1 MHALRWA
8 AMKFLRK
15 VNEFIRSMLRRGR
28 GAAPQ
33 GGADGASKLDKIQ
46 DIIGYR
52 FRGLDLL
59 RLSLTHKSAVSP
71 DDGLGLLSNE
81 RLEFL
86 GDAVL
91 NCLIT
96 EHLYRTYPGQDEGQ
110 LSKIKSLVVS
120 RKILGE
126 IARSFDLGLYLV
138 FGVSEEKTG
147 GRDRLSIMS
156 NAFEAVLGAV
166 FLDGGYAAAD
176 GFLHRF
182 LFGRIDEI
190 IGDERNVNYK
200 SLILEMA
207 QRDGYG
213 MPRYV
218 TVSASGP
225 EHAKVF
231 TVRVEI
237 GGVALGEGSGTNKKV
252 AQQAAAQNALMN
264 YNEADLQSRNKG
276 ALKDE
281 LVPD

>member
-1 MHALRWA
+1 
-8 AMKFLRK
+8 MKLLRK
-15 VNEFIRSMLRRGR
+15 ADEFIRSVLGRGR
-28 GAAPQ
+28 PVSPVA
-33 GGADGASKLDKIQ
+33 GGPDLDRIQ
-46 DIIGYR
+46 KIIGYR
-52 FRGLDLL
+52 FRRPDLL
-59 RLSLTHKSAVSP
+59 KLSLTHKSAVP
-71 DDGLGLLSNE
+71 ADDVQGLFSNE

-96 EHLYRTYPGQDEGQ
+96 EHLYLTYPGQNEGQ

-126 IARSFDLGLYLV
+126 IARSFDLGSYLV

-176 GFLHRF
+176 GFLRRF
-182 LFGRIDEI
+182 LFGRIDEF

-207 QRDGYG
+207 QRDGFG

-218 TVSASGP
+218 TVAASGP
-225 EHAKVF
+225 DHAKEF
-231 TVRVEI
+231 TVRLEI
-237 GGVALGEGSGTNKKV
+237 GGVALGEGCGPNKKI
-252 AQQAAAQNALMN
+252 AQQAAAQNALTN
-264 YNEADLQSRNKG
+264 YSADDIKSRSKG
-276 ALKDE
+276 AMKDE
-281 LVPD
+281 LVSY

>member
-1 MHALRWA
+1 
-8 AMKFLRK
+8 MKLLRK
-15 VNEFIRSMLRRGR
+15 ANEFILSVLGRGR
-28 GAAPQ
+28 RAASRGGAAGTP
-33 GGADGASKLDKIQ
+33 DVDKIQ
-46 DIIGYR
+46 KIIGHR
-52 FRGLDLL
+52 FAGLDLL

-71 DDGLGLLSNE
+71 DDGQGLLSNE

-126 IARSFDLGLYLV
+126 IARSFDIGAFIV

-147 GRDRLSIMS
+147 GRDRLSILS

-176 GFLHRF
+176 RFLRRF

-190 IGDERNVNYK
+190 VGDERNVNYK

-207 QRDGYG
+207 QRDGFG
-213 MPRYV
+213 MPRYM

-225 EHAKVF
+225 DHAKEF
-231 TVRVEI
+231 TVRVEV
-237 GGVALGEGSGTNKKV
+237 GGVVLGEGSGPNKKV
-252 AQQAAAQNALMN
+252 AQQAAAQNALNN
-264 YNEADLQSRNKG
+264 YDEADIKSRNKG

-281 LVPD
+281 LVSDRRTENDR